1 MYVEAKEQSQSRGIF
16 VGVVYSIGPA
26 TADENYLAT
35 IVLLGVRVTLYLAVG
50 KAGGH
55 EGS

>member
-1 MYVEAKEQSQSRGIF
+1 MYVEAKEQSQARGIF
-16 VGVVYSIGPA
+16 VGVVYSVGPP

-35 IVLLGVRVTLYLAVG
+35 VVLLGVRVTLYLAIG
-50 KAGGH
+50 KAGGQ